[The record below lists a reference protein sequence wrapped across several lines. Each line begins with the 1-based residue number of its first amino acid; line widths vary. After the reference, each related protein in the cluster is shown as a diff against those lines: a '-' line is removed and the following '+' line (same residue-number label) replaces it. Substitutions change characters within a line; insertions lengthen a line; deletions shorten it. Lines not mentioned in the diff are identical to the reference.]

1 MSVVIEEKIKH
12 WTAKRK
18 AALVV
23 DIIQGKTI
31 GCKNSK
37 VVKLTARER
46 YRPLAALFTDADR

>member
-1 MSVVIEEKIKH
+1 MGVVMEEKFKH

-31 GCKNSK
+31 GCKNPK
-37 VVKLTARER
+37 VIKLTARER
-46 YRPLAALFTDADR
+46 YRALAALFTDADR